1 MRAKEDGMKKTAM
14 LGTLAALLLG
24 GAQAWAHGDVSCD
37 VPRQEW
43 QPRVELQRKLKAAGW
58 AVRDIKIL
66 NGCYEVYAFD
76 EKDARVEA
84 FFNPKTF
91 ERIG

>member
-1 MRAKEDGMKKTAM
+1 MRKQVVFWAVAAM
-14 LGTLAALLLG
+14 ALGS
-24 GAQAWAHGDVSCD
+24 AQAWGHGDVSCD
-37 VPRQEW
+37 VPKKEW
-43 QPRVELQRKLKAAGW
+43 QPRVELQKKLKEAGW